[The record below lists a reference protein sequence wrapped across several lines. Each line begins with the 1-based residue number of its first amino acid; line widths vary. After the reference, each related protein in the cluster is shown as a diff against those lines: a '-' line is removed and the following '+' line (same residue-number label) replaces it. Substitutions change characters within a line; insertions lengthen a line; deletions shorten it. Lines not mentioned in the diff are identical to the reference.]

1 MAQKVNIVLVDD
13 MDGSEAVE
21 TVTFGLDGDQYEIDL
36 NTDNATILRDALRPF
51 METGRVVQ
59 RRRGRKPAALV
70 EAQARTTKKATT
82 GTKRGGTRKRT
93 ASIEEIEASKVK

>member
-1 MAQKVNIVLVDD
+1 MAQKVSVVLVDD
-13 MDGSEAVE
+13 IDGSEAVE
-21 TVTFGLDGDQYEIDL
+21 TVAFGLDGDQYEIDL
-36 NTDNATILRDALRPF
+36 NADNATILRDALRPF

-70 EAQARTTKKATT
+70 EAQQRTTKKAT

-93 ASIEEIEASKVK
+93 ATVEEIEASKAK